1 MKLDDK
7 QQKLLE
13 ELINEV
19 KEIKKQY
26 KEDLKIKKEYNKVIN
41 KYMGKFIKS
50 HLKLCNYTL
59 LVSIV
64 NAFYNN
70 EEIIKE
76 ILSWNVIST
85 SPYSS
90 SYYNAKNITWNSK
103 PEGSLRLSD
112 HWNFESQGTKHCQ
125 LENTDEYTEKLMLC
139 EYHNG
144 KYRIIKEY

>member
-1 MKLDDK
+1 MKLDAK
-7 QQKLLE
+7 QQKILE

-19 KEIKKQY
+19 KEIKKQ
-26 KEDLKIKKEYNKVIN
+26 KEDLKTKKEYNKIIN

-90 SYYNAKNITWNSK
+90 SYYNAKDITWNSK

-125 LENTDEYTEKLMLC
+125 LENTNEYTEKLMLC